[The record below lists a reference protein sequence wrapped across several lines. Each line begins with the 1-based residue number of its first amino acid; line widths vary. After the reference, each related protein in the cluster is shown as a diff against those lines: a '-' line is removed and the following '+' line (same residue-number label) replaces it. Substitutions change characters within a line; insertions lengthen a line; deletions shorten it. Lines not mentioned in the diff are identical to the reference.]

1 MVRISANTSK
11 PSNVHPRFEAISA
24 FHCVRVSER
33 YHGEC
38 PKMADSLMVPS
49 LRCVW
54 APVWRSRRELTPISV
69 PLGTR
74 CQPSVRREVVPC
86 QLWAVHTWHLAKSAR
101 GRATRRQQQRASM
114 PAERRRACR
123 RTTVVRCLFVGEGIA
138 DDLRLIPWASN
149 NLQALRQTFTEIAAR
164 H

>member
-54 APVWRSRRELTPISV
+54 DLAVAKEAYANICAAWNTVPTKRAMKLFLANFGRYTLAPSQVGARARNASATT
-69 PLGTR
+69 TR
-74 CQPSVRREVVPC
+74 VN
-86 QLWAVHTWHLAKSAR
+86 A
-101 GRATRRQQQRASM
+101 G
-114 PAERRRACR
+114 
-123 RTTVVRCLFVGEGIA
+123 
-138 DDLRLIPWASN
+138 
-149 NLQALRQTFTEIAAR
+149 
-164 H
+164 